1 MIKRVYTLDVGQ
13 SQQLQQR
20 IKNKYPLI
28 NTTIEY
34 KPQGRIVL
42 RIYTTSNLEL
52 MNIGEIIGRFIAEQ
66 SFTL

>member
-1 MIKRVYTLDVGQ
+1 MIERVYTLDVGQ

-20 IKNKYPLI
+20 INKYPNI

-42 RIYTTSNLEL
+42 RIYTTNTQEL
-52 MNIGEIIGRFIAEQ
+52 MNIGEIIGRYIAEQ
-66 SFTL
+66 SFTF

>member
-1 MIKRVYTLDVGQ
+1 MIERVYTLDVGQ

-42 RIYTTSNLEL
+42 RIYSTNAHEL
-52 MNIGEIIGRFIAEQ
+52 MNIGEIIGRYIAEQ
-66 SFTL
+66 SFTF

>member
-20 IKNKYPLI
+20 IKNKYLLI

-34 KPQGRIVL
+34 KPRGRIVL

>member
-1 MIKRVYTLDVGQ
+1 MIEGVYTLDVGQ

-20 IKNKYPLI
+20 IKQSYPNI

-42 RIYTTSNLEL
+42 RIYTTNTQEL
-52 MNIGEIIGRFIAEQ
+52 MNIGADILLNKALHFNE
-66 SFTL
+66 

>member
-1 MIKRVYTLDVGQ
+1 MIERVYTLDVGQ

-20 IKNKYPLI
+20 IKQSYANI

-42 RIYTTSNLEL
+42 RIYTTNTQEL

-66 SFTL
+66 SFTF

>member
-1 MIKRVYTLDVGQ
+1 MIERVYTLDVGQ

-20 IKNKYPLI
+20 IKNKYPFT

-42 RIYTTSNLEL
+42 RIYTTNTQEL
-52 MNIGEIIGRFIAEQ
+52 MSIGEIIGRYIAEQ
-66 SFTL
+66 SFTF

>member
-1 MIKRVYTLDVGQ
+1 MIERVYTLDVGQ

-34 KPQGRIVL
+34 KPQGRIDL
-42 RIYTTSNLEL
+42 RIYTTNTQEL
-52 MNIGEIIGRFIAEQ
+52 MNIGEIIGRYIAEQ
-66 SFTL
+66 SFTF

>member
-1 MIKRVYTLDVGQ
+1 MLERVYTLDVGQ

-20 IKNKYPLI
+20 IKQSYPLTK
-28 NTTIEY
+28 TTIEY

-42 RIYTTSNLEL
+42 RIYSTHAHEL

-66 SFTL
+66 SFTF

>member
-42 RIYTTSNLEL
+42 RIYSTNAHEL
-52 MNIGEIIGRFIAEQ
+52 MNIGEIIGRYIAEQ

>member
-1 MIKRVYTLDVGQ
+1 MIERVCTLDVGQ

-20 IKNKYPLI
+20 IKQLYPLI

-42 RIYTTSNLEL
+42 RIYTTNTQEL
-52 MNIGEIIGRFIAEQ
+52 MNIGEIIGRYIAEQ
-66 SFTL
+66 NFTF